1 MPTIIYNTLPTNVVQ
16 IVSQSDREN
25 FKIKNVCLQ
34 LKICLCFTV
43 FSMRIDAYFSS
54 PKSYYINFPSF
65 CLCLFFFDTTNM
77 FEKFYNICQSDYKF
91 LFTRRSQQVSRS
103 CRTVGA
109 GAGTKDVSPQLS
121 IRLCLTAACFKSRKN
136 IKSFSTIILNS
147 GVKTTLNFEIRAV

>member
-1 MPTIIYNTLPTNVVQ
+1 MKQNSLENIKITVPTIIYNTLPTNVVQ

-54 PKSYYINFPSF
+54 PKSYYINFPS
-65 CLCLFFFDTTNM
+65 
-77 FEKFYNICQSDYKF
+77 
-91 LFTRRSQQVSRS
+91 

-136 IKSFSTIILNS
+136 IKTFSTTILNS
-147 GVKTTLNFEIRAV
+147 GVKTTLNFEIRTV